1 MLVTLK
7 LKKLFKPNTK
17 NEYSIFNI
25 IDNLKFQYY
34 FLSFQNTFFIIN
46 NMSHNNFFMKNN
58 GFSKTIVVNN
68 EKTNVQNIDW
78 NTHFDGDLANINLNV
93 QDNDKIK
100 HYDIQLTNDEI
111 KHIFN
116 QPSHNDSIHNR
127 LLNDFNTIHHQP
139 KIKHKHKHIKKVRFD
154 LPSTCNKHK
163 YTIKKKKLKK
173 LLKTLRKHRL
183 PHNSRTRKTHYST
196 SKSKSK
202 SNSKC
207 KHNRSTRKRKPL
219 SHSIIPKS
227 SIRI

>member
-1 MLVTLK
+1 
-7 LKKLFKPNTK
+7 
-17 NEYSIFNI
+17 
-25 IDNLKFQYY
+25 
-34 FLSFQNTFFIIN
+34 
-46 NMSHNNFFMKNN
+46 MSHNNFFMKNN

-78 NTHFDGDLANINLNV
+78 NTHFDGDIANINLNV

-116 QPSHNDSIHNR
+116 QPSHHDSIHNR
-127 LLNDFNTIHHQP
+127 LLNDFNTIHLQP
-139 KIKHKHKHIKKVRFD
+139 KIKDKHKHKHKHIKKVRFD

-183 PHNSRTRKTHYST
+183 PHNSRTRKTHST
-196 SKSKSK
+196 SKS
-202 SNSKC
+202 NS
-207 KHNRSTRKRKPL
+207 KHNRSTRRRKPL
-219 SHSIIPKS
+219 SHSIKPKS
-227 SIRI
+227 SIRK